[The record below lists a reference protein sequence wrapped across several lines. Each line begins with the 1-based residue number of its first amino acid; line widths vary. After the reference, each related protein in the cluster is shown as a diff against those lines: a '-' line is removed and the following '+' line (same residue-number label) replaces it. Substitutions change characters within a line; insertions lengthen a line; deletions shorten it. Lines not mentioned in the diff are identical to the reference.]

1 MASFKSTNA
10 RTCGRVGTDDDDER
24 HAKKSRP
31 TINATSPTICIRPA
45 SRRVQ
50 APAPVVDRR
59 REAATIAYIK
69 AQAKERKDKLLVSSE
84 QPHVRLRAD
93 ALRSLTVPLSE
104 DGPERKILAVVLDAY
119 IELLRRRGRQGGA
132 GHITRNGRRVLLL
145 GVEEQDWLQYLGTP
159 PRTAEHRLT
168 EQDAAEMAATAGRY
182 LENDLVFFLVNHR
195 EHFFAAALDFR
206 RGEYQVLDS
215 GNYARR
221 NGARFY
227 EEATSRIRRGVAR
240 CMKEAGRAHDA
251 AGWRLRR
258 AAGLPEQTDESSC
271 GLFALRWME
280 LWDGEEL
287 ARSFTMDDVH
297 AFRTRLAEELVFSE
311 MNQMQDVK
319 DEIKSMMTQMR
330 SN

>member
-1 MASFKSTNA
+1 MGSAMASFKSTNA
-10 RTCGRVGTDDDDER
+10 RTCGRVGTDDDNER
-24 HAKKSRP
+24 HAKKSRH
-31 TINATSPTICIRPA
+31 INATSPTICIRPA

-59 REAATIAYIK
+59 REAATIADIK
-69 AQAKERKDKLLVSSE
+69 AHAEERKDKLLVSSE

-132 GHITRNGRRVLLL
+132 GYITRNGRRVLLL
-145 GVEEQDWLQYLGTP
+145 GVEEQDWLQYLDTP

-182 LENDLVFFLVNHR
+182 LENDLVFFL
-195 EHFFAAALDFR
+195 
-206 RGEYQVLDS
+206 VLDS

-287 ARSFTMDDVH
+287 ARSFSMDDVH

-319 DEIKSMMTQMR
+319 EEIKSMMTQMR